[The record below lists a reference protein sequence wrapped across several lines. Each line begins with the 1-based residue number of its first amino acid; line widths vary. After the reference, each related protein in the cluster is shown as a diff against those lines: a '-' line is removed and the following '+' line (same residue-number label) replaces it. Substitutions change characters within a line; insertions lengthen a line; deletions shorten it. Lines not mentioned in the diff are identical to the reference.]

1 MLRIRN
7 AEPRGEITF
16 EPRVRQDAYA
26 EEEEQALENTDVYL
40 RSNGVLR
47 RQTVQLGYSAD
58 IAKERILG
66 VEFLEVLPEDPTLD
80 DPTAITTSPVGVN
93 EERTRFG
100 VSPYIDIELNS
111 RSNIIL
117 DGRIVDVDYEADTLT
132 GRSDFLDREIGGEY
146 RHELRGQRGTL
157 GIRPFA
163 TGYEA
168 ELNNNVTDTRG
179 IEISYER
186 AASELWT
193 WRIMGGTQRADFALT
208 SEGRRIR
215 GTDDTPIWALGATK
229 RAERSAMRAELA
241 RRVSPDA
248 AGFVAARDELR
259 MSWTRMMSPRVSG
272 RFDLRGI
279 DSEGVAQVQGTDR
292 RYGRAALSLDWQL
305 RPTWSF
311 LASYAYSTSTSST
324 TIDDT
329 ADSNTVTV
337 GIRYHG
343 RSMRPGALAE

>member
-1 MLRIRN
+1 MNRDERARRFGACLVFGCASMLPAARGYAEWEAIPDISLEAEMNDNPALRSGADLVLVDEATRLLADVMLRIRN

-146 RHELRGQRGTL
+146 RH
-157 GIRPFA
+157 
-163 TGYEA
+163 
-168 ELNNNVTDTRG
+168 
-179 IEISYER
+179 
-186 AASELWT
+186 
-193 WRIMGGTQRADFALT
+193 
-208 SEGRRIR
+208 
-215 GTDDTPIWALGATK
+215 
-229 RAERSAMRAELA
+229 
-241 RRVSPDA
+241 
-248 AGFVAARDELR
+248 
-259 MSWTRMMSPRVSG
+259 
-272 RFDLRGI
+272 
-279 DSEGVAQVQGTDR
+279 
-292 RYGRAALSLDWQL
+292 
-305 RPTWSF
+305 
-311 LASYAYSTSTSST
+311 
-324 TIDDT
+324 
-329 ADSNTVTV
+329 
-337 GIRYHG
+337 
-343 RSMRPGALAE
+343 